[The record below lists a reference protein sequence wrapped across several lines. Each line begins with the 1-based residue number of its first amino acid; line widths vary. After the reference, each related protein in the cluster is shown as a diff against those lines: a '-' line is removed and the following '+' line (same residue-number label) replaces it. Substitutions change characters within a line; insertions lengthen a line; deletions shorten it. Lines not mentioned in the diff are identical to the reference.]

1 MIFYVCFEY
10 VLKIEYLEQERQS
23 SAALKEETQALKEQ
37 ITNNEDVLK
46 EFESIFYGYISF
58 VAIFKCALLIMISV

>member
-10 VLKIEYLEQERQS
+10 FLKIEYLEQERQS

-37 ITNNEDVLK
+37 ITNKEDVLK
-46 EFESIFYGYISF
+46 ELESNFTETYLYLPS
-58 VAIFKCALLIMISV
+58 LSVLSY